1 MFTWL
6 FICELTLR
14 LIAVGP
20 AKYFRE
26 KMNWLDASVVSL
38 SIFEMIMTVAG
49 GSGGNMSAFRTIR
62 VLRTLRVLR
71 VVRLLR

>member
-1 MFTWL
+1 L
-6 FICELTLR
+6 VIR

-38 SIFEMIMTVAG
+38 SIFEMLMAVVG
-49 GSGGNMSAFRTIR
+49 GSGGNMSAFRTVR

-71 VVRLLR
+71 AVRLLR

>member
-1 MFTWL
+1 MV
-6 FICELTLR
+6 IR

-38 SIFEMIMTVAG
+38 SIFEMLMTVVG
-49 GSGGNMSAFRTIR
+49 GSGGNMSAFRTVR

-71 VVRLLR
+71 AVRLLR

>member
-1 MFTWL
+1 MV
-6 FICELTLR
+6 IR

-38 SIFEMIMTVAG
+38 SIFEMLMAVVG
-49 GSGGNMSAFRTIR
+49 GSGGNMSAFRTVR

-71 VVRLLR
+71 AVRLLR

>member
-1 MFTWL
+1 MV
-6 FICELTLR
+6 IR

-38 SIFEMIMTVAG
+38 SIFEMLMAVVG
-49 GSGGNMSAFRTIR
+49 GSGGNMSAFRTVR